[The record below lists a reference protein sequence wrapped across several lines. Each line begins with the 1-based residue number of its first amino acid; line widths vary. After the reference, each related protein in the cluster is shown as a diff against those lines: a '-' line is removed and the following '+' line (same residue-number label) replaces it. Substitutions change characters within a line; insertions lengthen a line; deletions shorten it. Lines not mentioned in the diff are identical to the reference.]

1 MCLVA
6 IVTKTTTT
14 NVHEDQHLVPSPEV
28 SLVVTTTKHWAR
40 VSLFKHFTEETTV
53 KSLLNIDNNSAR
65 GFIQL
70 KIDSNGSNTVALR
83 LKSEKAANLRL
94 VINLGASVRINNQ
107 GSAVRSNHHH
117 AVVQIQPGNKRIQ
130 KPLPRHT
137 ETINLLYPLKALERN
152 CNIFSIHK
160 EKKIHIHVYVHI
172 IWMYLCVSHTF
183 TSISVTIGCITD
195 HCVHYWQDFNCYF
208 TDW

>member
-1 MCLVA
+1 MLPNMETAKMHFFFFFFKRGLLNHIVCDCRCVWVA

-137 ETINLLYPLKALERN
+137 ETINLFLGEKLQYFLY
-152 CNIFSIHK
+152 
-160 EKKIHIHVYVHI
+160 
-172 IWMYLCVSHTF
+172 T
-183 TSISVTIGCITD
+183 
-195 HCVHYWQDFNCYF
+195 
-208 TDW
+208 